1 MAITDPFLTTKSILG
16 LAERVTLCTP
26 PRVIEIHIS
35 TNSIDRISN
44 TSWYFENESDWN
56 TIWYG
61 DTPFVPIPVKINIS
75 NSSYFGTLVLTF
87 NTRKSGIGVI
97 IDSSTTKT
105 FSWYE
110 ENANSYYIES
120 EKAL

>member
-26 PRVIEIHIS
+26 PRVIEILIDA
-35 TNSIDRISN
+35 NSIDRISN
-44 TSWYFENESDWN
+44 TRWYFENESDWD

-75 NSSYFGTLVLTF
+75 NRSYFGTLVLTS
-87 NTRKSGIGVI
+87 NTRRSGIGVI

-110 ENANSYYIES
+110 ENINSYYIES

>member
-1 MAITDPFLTTKSILG
+1 MY
-16 LAERVTLCTP
+16 P
-26 PRVIEIHIS
+26 PRVIEILIDA
-35 TNSIDRISN
+35 NSIDRISN
-44 TSWYFENESDWN
+44 TSWYFENESDWD

-75 NSSYFGTLVLTF
+75 NRSYFGTLVLTS
-87 NTRKSGIGVI
+87 NTRRSGIGVI

-105 FSWYE
+105 FEWYE
-110 ENANSYYIES
+110 ENVNSYYIES

>member
-26 PRVIEIHIS
+26 PRVIEILIDA
-35 TNSIDRISN
+35 NSIDRISN
-44 TSWYFENESDWN
+44 TSWYFENESDWD

-75 NSSYFGTLVLTF
+75 NRSYFGTLVLTS
-87 NTRKSGIGVI
+87 NTRRSGIGVI

-110 ENANSYYIES
+110 ENINSYYIES